1 MEMDLITRRQ
11 FIKKTGLA
19 TGAILFSGSLMSAKK
34 YKKEKRP
41 NVIFVFADQ
50 WRAQDTGFGGNKDI
64 YTPNLDLLAKESLT
78 FNNAVSCMPVSTPYR
93 ASLLTGQYAQTHG
106 LFVNDVQLNPEAQSI
121 GKEYKAAGYNT
132 AYIGK
137 WHINGN
143 GRSNYIAPE
152 HRQGFDYF
160 KVLECTHDYN
170 HSPYYDNNDTTK
182 KIWDGY
188 DVFAQTKDAQQ
199 YITNHANDDK
209 PFLLFLSWGPPH
221 NPYESAAQKY
231 KDLYT
236 NKDITLRPNV
246 PDKNKEAAIKDIKGY
261 YAHISALDECIGW
274 LQKTIKEKGIEEN
287 TIFIFT
293 SDHGDML
300 YSQGQVRKQ
309 KPYDESIMV
318 PLLLKY
324 PARFGKKGRTIDTL
338 INVVDIMPTLLSM
351 SGLPIPKS
359 VEGCNLYPILTGR
372 QKDNIEG
379 ALIECITPFGE
390 WERRSGGREYRGVR
404 TKRYTYVKDLNGPW
418 LLFDNMA
425 DPYQMQNLVDEPSAK
440 KIKSKLDDLL
450 TKLLTQKND
459 EFLPGEEYIKK
470 WGYTVNKWGTVE
482 YTP

>member
-1 MEMDLITRRQ
+1 
-11 FIKKTGLA
+11 
-19 TGAILFSGSLMSAKK
+19 
-34 YKKEKRP
+34 
-41 NVIFVFADQ
+41 
-50 WRAQDTGFGGNKDI
+50 
-64 YTPNLDLLAKESLT
+64 
-78 FNNAVSCMPVSTPYR
+78 
-93 ASLLTGQYAQTHG
+93 
-106 LFVNDVQLNPEAQSI
+106 
-121 GKEYKAAGYNT
+121 
-132 AYIGK
+132 
-137 WHINGN
+137 
-143 GRSNYIAPE
+143 
-152 HRQGFDYF
+152 
-160 KVLECTHDYN
+160 
-170 HSPYYDNNDTTK
+170 
-182 KIWDGY
+182 
-188 DVFAQTKDAQQ
+188 
-199 YITNHANDDK
+199 
-209 PFLLFLSWGPPH
+209 
-221 NPYESAAQKY
+221 
-231 KDLYT
+231 
-236 NKDITLRPNV
+236 
-246 PDKNKEAAIKDIKGY
+246 
-261 YAHISALDECIGW
+261 
-274 LQKTIKEKGIEEN
+274 
-287 TIFIFT
+287 
-293 SDHGDML
+293 ML